1 MIALHVSGRERAV
14 SWWSGGNQWLRPVA
28 GARRPGIWSIERAP
42 LAVLTR
48 TAIYTRNPY
57 LLNTPAR
64 YSLSLPD
71 KASIPRTKKNIPTVW
86 AEAPTPPRT

>member
-1 MIALHVSGRERAV
+1 MIALHVSGSERAV

-86 AEAPTPPRT
+86 AEAPT